1 MSWYIKAQAPPYALI
16 LKDPRYSG
24 VKIGE
29 QYLEPG
35 EYSVP
40 KGSTIL
46 VQATVKNAG
55 ESEGTLWAAII
66 DTRSGRVLAS
76 KVSSVSPGDYFGIPV
91 TPITV
96 DSDMNIVIQAGVGNV
111 IGQNKTDEWGC

>member
-1 MSWYIKAQAPPYALI
+1 MSWYIKALAPPFAAI
-16 LKDPRYSG
+16 VKDPRYSG
-24 VKIGE
+24 VKIGN

-35 EYSVP
+35 KYQVT

-55 ESEGTLWAAII
+55 EAEGTLWVAII
-66 DTRSGRVLAS
+66 DTLSGRVLAS
-76 KVSSVSPGDYFGIPV
+76 KVSSVPAGDYFSIPV

-111 IGQNKTDEWGC
+111 IGQNKTDEYGC